1 MPLLEIGQ
9 RVSVKGELGVIRFLG
24 STKFAAGEWIG
35 IELDT
40 GSGKNDGSLQGVRY
54 FLCQKQGNYGVFVRP
69 SVLGV
74 NPPNEK
80 IRPSLEVQVIVDKLQ
95 TKLRAARAEIDK
107 NKKDLEEAH
116 TELVQKSSLA
126 DDLET
131 NLERISVEA
140 DYLKSQNITLS
151 IELQQLQASY
161 ANMSAEYEILQEE
174 MELNK
179 ELEEEVRSQVRN
191 GQTISPEDF
200 QLVVQHNNKL
210 ELAISSIRKL
220 SSDKENKFT
229 EEIMTL
235 NSEIAGFEE
244 LKKTYEKTAEKLKQ
258 AEAII
263 LQLQEQLESANELDQ
278 IIEYLTR
285 ENENLTLR
293 NTDLS
298 ETVNELQEIHELD
311 KTLEENLRKVEEEL
325 KEQLESFQ
333 NQIAQEKERVGFLT
347 SKHELLRNEIK
358 TLKAQPKT
366 STAGENVELEAL
378 RIELKTLRVQLEASN
393 FKYNVS
399 ERDLAYL
406 ESFNVQLVPQ
416 KYQQLIA
423 ILQKLGQGRS
433 IVSEILVL
441 LAASNKSAL
450 KIGVENKLDQ
460 LHLLLNALSYLLE
473 HEYEDLPLD
482 PLGSQLQLLVSDV
495 QNIFETLH
503 FENANSLDILS
514 SHLDKLQSLF
524 GQLAK
529 LPKTI
534 SFYYI
539 SLLLLEINYSS
550 AICSEILK
558 FISEKNSSVHQFE
571 KLKVQ
576 TSLAKQECEFALHEV
591 NKNKT
596 VKPEQ
601 LEKLPAIELREYTN
615 GLLSVYRL
623 LESDTS
629 LDFESAMSTSQLQ
642 KYINVVSDVLDIL
655 KDSLNEVDT
664 KPAIFQYLHE
674 RQVEAPVLVTKD
686 LGPELIEKDKIINDL
701 KLNIEVLE
709 KNMGATIKGKS
720 FKIHELKEMLHQ
732 TQAEFQLLE
741 ISHKKLVTEN
751 KALDNQVQ
759 SLFELSALQ
768 THSQIRAF
776 EDLKSKK
783 NYTTEMA
790 LAEEVSMLRNMVL
803 LSSQRRG
810 NDYLS
815 WLREPI
821 YPQYKAITNGELVA
835 FEARAHETRAL
846 ASGIL
851 KKILSSK
858 STSIA

>member
-1 MPLLEIGQ
+1 MPQLEIGQ

-35 IELDT
+35 IELDA
-40 GSGKNDGSLQGVRY
+40 GAGKNDGSLQGVRY
-54 FLCQKQGNYGVFVRP
+54 FLCQKQGNCGVFVRP

-80 IRPSLEVQVIVDKLQ
+80 IRPILEVQVIVDKLQ

-140 DYLKSQNITLS
+140 DYLKAQNITLS
-151 IELQQLQASY
+151 IELQQLQTSY
-161 ANMSAEYEILQEE
+161 ADMSAEHEILQEE

-179 ELEEEVRSQVRN
+179 ELEEEVKSQVRN
-191 GQTISPEDF
+191 GQTVSPEDF
-200 QLVVQHNNKL
+200 QLLVQHNNKL
-210 ELAISSIRKL
+210 ELAIRSMRKL

-229 EEIMTL
+229 EEIMIL

-244 LKKTYEKTAEKLKQ
+244 LKKTYEKSAEKLQQ
-258 AEAII
+258 AETII

-293 NTDLS
+293 NKDLS
-298 ETVNELQEIHELD
+298 ETVDELQEIHELD
-311 KTLEENLRKVEEEL
+311 KTLEENLRKVEEDL
-325 KEQLESFQ
+325 KEQLESFE
-333 NQIAQEKERVGFLT
+333 NQIVQEKERVGFLT

-358 TLKAQPKT
+358 LLKAQPKT
-366 STAGENVELEAL
+366 TTADENVELETL
-378 RIELKTLRVQLEASN
+378 RIQLKTLKVQLDASN

-399 ERDLAYL
+399 ERDLEYL
-406 ESFNVQLVPQ
+406 ESFNVKLVPQ
-416 KYQQLIA
+416 EFQELIA
-423 ILQKLGQGRS
+423 ILQKLGQARS
-433 IVSEILVL
+433 IISEILMR
-441 LAASNKSAL
+441 LAASDNFAL
-450 KIGVENKLDQ
+450 KIGVENKFDH

-482 PLGSQLQLLVSDV
+482 QLGRQLQLVVSDV
-495 QNIFETLH
+495 QMIFETLH
-503 FENANSLDILS
+503 FENANSLDTLS
-514 SHLDKLQSLF
+514 SHIDKLQSLF
-524 GQLAK
+524 CQLAR
-529 LPKTI
+529 LPKTT

-539 SLLLLEINYSS
+539 AMLLLEIKYSNV
-550 AICSEILK
+550 ICGEIFK
-558 FISEKNSSVHQFE
+558 SISQKNSTVQQLE
-571 KLKVQ
+571 KLKAQ
-576 TSLAKQECEFALHEV
+576 TDLAKQECEFVLQEV
-591 NKNKT
+591 NKNNT
-596 VKPEQ
+596 VKA
-601 LEKLPAIELREYTN
+601 EKFQKLRTIELREYTN

-629 LDFESAMSTSQLQ
+629 LDFGSAMSTSQLQ
-642 KYINVVSDVLDIL
+642 KFINVVSDVLDML
-655 KDSLNEVDT
+655 KDSLEEVET
-664 KPAIFQYLHE
+664 KPAIFQYLRE
-674 RQVEAPVLVTKD
+674 RQVEVPVLVTKD
-686 LGPELIEKDKIINDL
+686 LGPDLIEKDKIINDL

-709 KNMGATIKGKS
+709 KNMGAMIKGKS
-720 FKIHELKEMLHQ
+720 SKIHELKEKLHQ
-732 TQAEFQLLE
+732 TKAEFQQLE

-751 KALDNQVQ
+751 KTLDNQVQ

-768 THSQIRAF
+768 THNQIRAF

-783 NYTTEMA
+783 NYTAEMA

-803 LSSQRRG
+803 QSSQRRG
-810 NDYLS
+810 NDDLS
-815 WLREPI
+815 WLGEPI
-821 YPQYKAITNGELVA
+821 YPQYKMITNGELVA

-846 ASGIL
+846 ALGIL
-851 KKILSSK
+851 QKILSAK
-858 STSIA
+858 STNIA